1 MEHTPGPWETK
12 RLHCV
17 TAIETESASRI
28 TCLFDHQD
36 YAGEPCGSI
45 ESQDKTQAEIDANAR
60 LIATAPEL
68 LEALKQLADY
78 GDKTVQEICD
88 QDTGWYYQLK
98 SALNKAEQAIAKAT
112 I

>member
-60 LIATAPEL
+60 LIAAAPEL
-68 LEALKQLADY
+68 FEAIKVLV
-78 GDKTVQEICD
+78 TVATPNTD
-88 QDTGWYYQLK
+88 PVVMFV
-98 SALNKAEQAIAKAT
+98 AIERAREAIQKAT
-112 I
+112 

>member
-1 MEHTPGPWETK
+1 MICKKCNDET
-12 RLHCV
+12 
-17 TAIETESASRI
+17 
-28 TCLFDHQD
+28 
-36 YAGEPCGSI
+36 SI
-45 ESQDKTQAEIDANAR
+45 EHDRGMCFACYKETT
-60 LIATAPEL
+60 LIELAAPEL

-112 I
+112 NPV